1 MADDMRRRSDVRLEM
16 PTSNRFPSR
25 RKAANEENN
34 QDQSNQEQDAP
45 CIFAQQ
51 IPPSDKNHVTT
62 DEMGLE
68 CHLSVRETASEADDQ
83 DQGSKQQKQ
92 PKQQTAPQKLK
103 AIIHD
108 MIRKDETRPETPLLL
123 LASVEKDRRGGQSKK
138 KAKFD
143 SKTNERSACSNRANQ
158 QKTTQ
163 PKPPQA
169 TIRVSRTQATKPA
182 SNTPET
188 INLDMTKKHDAKR

>member
-92 PKQQTAPQKLK
+92 PKMRHAQRHP
-103 AIIHD
+103 
-108 MIRKDETRPETPLLL
+108 
-123 LASVEKDRRGGQSKK
+123 S
-138 KAKFD
+138 
-143 SKTNERSACSNRANQ
+143 CCW
-158 QKTTQ
+158 
-163 PKPPQA
+163 
-169 TIRVSRTQATKPA
+169 RVSRKTGEEVK
-182 SNTPET
+182 
-188 INLDMTKKHDAKR
+188 AKRKRSSTQKQMSDQHAPTEQINRRQLNRSRRKQQYASQEPKQQNPPQTLQKRSTST